1 MDLKTSSNTNNKHN
15 NKMEGHSKG
24 DLFFLFDKLRKLDY
38 NCKTN

>member
-24 DLFFLFDKLRKLDY
+24 DLFLFDKSIELYY

>member
-24 DLFFLFDKLRKLDY
+24 DLFLFDKSIKLYY

>member
-15 NKMEGHSKG
+15 NKIEGHSKG
-24 DLFFLFDKLRKLDY
+24 DLFLFDKSRKLDY